1 MKNCLNYHKNK
12 ILHEKKLSLY
22 SYAVHASSSRNESFC
37 SFVLFVVG
45 TSGNGPIVI
54 ISSLIS
60 SSANS
65 SSSLSKSA
73 SLYKSDAPNP
83 GDDIALAISSA
94 KTKKRKFSFEIK
106 SILTNQ

>member
-1 MKNCLNYHKNK
+1 
-12 ILHEKKLSLY
+12 
-22 SYAVHASSSRNESFC
+22 
-37 SFVLFVVG
+37 
-45 TSGNGPIVI
+45 
-54 ISSLIS
+54 LIS

-94 KTKKRKFSFEIK
+94 KRKNGNFHLK
-106 SILTNQ
+106 